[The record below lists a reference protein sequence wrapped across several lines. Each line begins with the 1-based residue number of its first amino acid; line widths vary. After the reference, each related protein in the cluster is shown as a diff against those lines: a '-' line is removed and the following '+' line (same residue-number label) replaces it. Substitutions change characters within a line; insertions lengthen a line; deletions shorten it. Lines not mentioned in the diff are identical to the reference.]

1 MKILT
6 SKLFL
11 PFLILLICS
20 VASFS
25 QQSSS
30 SVSLPKGWKKV
41 NAEGFFTFYLPP
53 NVWDTGFSG
62 VDEFYKEYRIG
73 KMRFMFVHKPMSI
86 LSYDKRE
93 QKFGKDFQER
103 VIEIARRKAYLF
115 EYIQIEKGHKRYY
128 TDLYIGDFPHG
139 EVRLWME
146 AESWQPT
153 DLEIAKK
160 IFRTV
165 EFLKP

>member
-73 KMRFMFVHKPMSI
+73 KMRFMFVHMPMSI

-93 QKFGKDFQER
+93 
-103 VIEIARRKAYLF
+103 
-115 EYIQIEKGHKRYY
+115 
-128 TDLYIGDFPHG
+128 
-139 EVRLWME
+139 
-146 AESWQPT
+146 
-153 DLEIAKK
+153 
-160 IFRTV
+160 
-165 EFLKP
+165 LKLG